1 MWIDRSS
8 PLYQFDRQLLQK
20 AGVNV
25 SDRELLKFVEDELQN
40 MLANIELEYAT
51 KAGHPSVKEIAK
63 TVFQSVPTGN
73 GYGFEVVNQRYRKPK
88 N

>member
-1 MWIDRSS
+1 
-8 PLYQFDRQLLQK
+8 
-20 AGVNV
+20 
-25 SDRELLKFVEDELQN
+25 